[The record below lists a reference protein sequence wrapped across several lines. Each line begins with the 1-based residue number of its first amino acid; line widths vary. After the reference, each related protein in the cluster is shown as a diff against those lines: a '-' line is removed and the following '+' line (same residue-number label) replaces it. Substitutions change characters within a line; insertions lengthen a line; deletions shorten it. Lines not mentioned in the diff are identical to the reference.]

1 MKSFAVIGL
10 LACFIGALMTTV
22 ASEETFETPENQ
34 ENNSELGA
42 PEETVENDEVD
53 KEDDESEDGD
63 DHEMDD
69 PER

>member
-1 MKSFAVIGL
+1 MKSFAAIGL

-22 ASEETFETPENQ
+22 PSEETFETPENQ

-53 KEDDESEDGD
+53 KEGDESEDGD
-63 DHEMDD
+63 DEMDD

>member
-42 PEETVENDEVD
+42 HEETVENDEVN
-53 KEDDESEDGD
+53 KEGDESEDGD
-63 DHEMDD
+63 DEMDD

>member
-1 MKSFAVIGL
+1 MKSFAAIGL
-10 LACFIGALMTTV
+10 LACLIGALMTTV

-34 ENNSELGA
+34 ENNGELVA
-42 PEETVENDEVD
+42 PEETDENDEVG

-63 DHEMDD
+63 DEMDY

>member
-1 MKSFAVIGL
+1 MKSFATIGL
-10 LACFIGALMTTV
+10 LAFFIGALMTTV

-34 ENNSELGA
+34 ENNGELRA

-53 KEDDESEDGD
+53 KEDDEISEDGD
-63 DHEMDD
+63 DEMDD

>member
-1 MKSFAVIGL
+1 MRSFAAIGL

-22 ASEETFETPENQ
+22 PSEETLETPENQ

-53 KEDDESEDGD
+53 KEGDESEDGD
-63 DHEMDD
+63 DEMDD
-69 PER
+69 PKR

>member
-42 PEETVENDEVD
+42 PEETLENDEVD
-53 KEDDESEDGD
+53 KEGDESEDGD
-63 DHEMDD
+63 DEMDD

>member
-1 MKSFAVIGL
+1 MKSFAAIGL
-10 LACFIGALMTTV
+10 LACLIGALMTTV

-34 ENNSELGA
+34 ENNGKLVA
-42 PEETVENDEVD
+42 PEETVDNDEVG

-63 DHEMDD
+63 DEMDY

>member
-34 ENNSELGA
+34 ENNSELDA
-42 PEETVENDEVD
+42 PEETIENDEVD
-53 KEDDESEDGD
+53 KEGDASEDGD
-63 DHEMDD
+63 DEMDD

>member
-1 MKSFAVIGL
+1 MI
-10 LACFIGALMTTV
+10 TV

-42 PEETVENDEVD
+42 PEETLENDEVD

-63 DHEMDD
+63 DEMDD

>member
-22 ASEETFETPENQ
+22 PSEETLETPENQ
-34 ENNSELGA
+34 ENNIELDA
-42 PEETVENDEVD
+42 PEETVESDEVD

-63 DHEMDD
+63 DEMDD

>member
-1 MKSFAVIGL
+1 MKSFAAIGL
-10 LACFIGALMTTV
+10 LACFIGALMITV

-42 PEETVENDEVD
+42 PEETLENDEVD

-63 DHEMDD
+63 DEMDD

>member
-22 ASEETFETPENQ
+22 ASEETLETPENQ
-34 ENNSELGA
+34 ENNSELDA

-53 KEDDESEDGD
+53 KEGDASEDGD
-63 DHEMDD
+63 DQMDD

>member
-22 ASEETFETPENQ
+22 ASEETLETPKNQ
-34 ENNSELGA
+34 ENNSELDA
-42 PEETVENDEVD
+42 PEETIENDEVD
-53 KEDDESEDGD
+53 KEGDASEDGD
-63 DHEMDD
+63 DEMDD

>member
-22 ASEETFETPENQ
+22 PSEETLETPENQ
-34 ENNSELGA
+34 ENNSELDA
-42 PEETVENDEVD
+42 PEETLENDEVD

-63 DHEMDD
+63 DEMDD

>member
-22 ASEETFETPENQ
+22 PSEETLETPENQ
-34 ENNSELGA
+34 ENNSELDA
-42 PEETVENDEVD
+42 PEETLENDEVD
-53 KEDDESEDGD
+53 KEGDESEDGD
-63 DHEMDD
+63 DEMDY

>member
-22 ASEETFETPENQ
+22 ASEETFETLENQ

-42 PEETVENDEVD
+42 AEETVENEEVD
-53 KEDDESEDGD
+53 KGGDEISEDGD
-63 DHEMDD
+63 DEMDD